1 MPCADVLP
9 INGYASINTYIAS
22 KRGQGRRK
30 GGHSGVLP
38 EIGLHTPTHMQNE
51 GDRGSR
57 PPAKNLQHEQ
67 IVKIIEKKKRKKIL
81 EIVRQKQQHQL
92 KLSQKKER
100 DGWHVS
106 YREREATIPKKERK
120 TN

>member
-67 IVKIIEKKKRKKIL
+67 IVKIIEKKTKK
-81 EIVRQKQQHQL
+81 
-92 KLSQKKER
+92 KKK
-100 DGWHVS
+100 
-106 YREREATIPKKERK
+106 Y
-120 TN
+120 